1 MPMKLRLRRPRPP
14 RFDADPLA
22 PRLTPGQLTALV
34 VGLVAALLLA
44 PVGAQAAAS
53 LADVVITDPADPAR
67 QAHVDANGNLRVA
80 GSVRVADT
88 PLAVTSADD
97 PGRLAFLRQ
106 VILSFRID
114 STSATNSFLV
124 PAGKRLV
131 IRYVSADADL
141 PTGQRLIVLGLHTR
155 IILGQLVPHHFVPVF
170 TGTIGTRGHF
180 AVAQD
185 TQLYAAPETSV
196 FIAAARSG
204 TGGEGTI
211 TVSVSGY
218 LIDCAVG
225 ACS

>member
-1 MPMKLRLRRPRPP
+1 MNLRLRRSRPS

-22 PRLTPGQLTALV
+22 PRLSAGQLTALV

-44 PVGAQAAAS
+44 PVGAQAAVA
-53 LADVVITDPADPAR
+53 LLNVAITDPANPDR

-88 PLAVTSADD
+88 PLPVTSADD
-97 PGRLAFLRQ
+97 PGRRAFQIDQLVLISDGSLAGSR
-106 VILSFRID
+106 SF
-114 STSATNSFLV
+114 TV

-131 IRYVSADADL
+131 IRYVSAHANL
-141 PTGQRLIVLGLHTR
+141 PTGQKLNRLTLETVLGVR
-155 IILGQLVPHHFVPVF
+155 IVPHRFVPVF
-170 TGTIGTRGHF
+170 TGPQGTLDFF

-185 TQLYAAPETSV
+185 TQLYADGGSTVLIVATRSD
-196 FIAAARSG
+196 ASG
-204 TGGEGTI
+204 TGI
-211 TVSVSGY
+211 VHVSVSGY